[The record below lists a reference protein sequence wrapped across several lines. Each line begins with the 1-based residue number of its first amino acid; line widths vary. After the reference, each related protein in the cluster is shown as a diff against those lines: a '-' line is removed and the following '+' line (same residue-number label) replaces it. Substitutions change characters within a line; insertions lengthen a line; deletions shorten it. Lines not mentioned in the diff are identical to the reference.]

1 MHIPTDCKILCPRTQ
16 QQCGKQHRG
25 QQTYRIV
32 EQRATEVFVRVT
44 QAWRPKLFT
53 EVLPLIKKY
62 FNLILILLKVAL
74 SLNFYYINLYL

>member
-32 EQRATEVFVRVT
+32 EQRATEVFLGWF
-44 QAWRPKLFT
+44 QFGDQ
-53 EVLPLIKKY
+53 
-62 FNLILILLKVAL
+62 NL
-74 SLNFYYINLYL
+74 